1 MSATATQNASKFKSS
16 GDLSLYNPT
25 LTKSKWHNRAPSVDT
40 KVTGAGSGSGTWANT
55 HMYRTSSNDMG
66 KKQPQGL
73 KTYAIPGYAGFINGR
88 SGDSE
93 LGRSFTKITRRCLE
107 KEGNFRKTCDKW
119 QSVDFK
125 TDQQTFDKTRPV

>member
-1 MSATATQNASKFKSS
+1 MSSTFKSS
-16 GDLSLYNPT
+16 NDLSLYNPS
-25 LTKSKWHNRAPSVDT
+25 LTKSKWSHRAPSVDQ
-40 KVTGAGSGSGTWANT
+40 KVTGAGSWAAG

-66 KKQPQGL
+66 IKEPQAL

-107 KEGNFRKTCDKW
+107 KEGNFRDTCTKW
-119 QSVDFK
+119 
-125 TDQQTFDKTRPV
+125 